1 MCLVSNSGC
10 SEQHNRRHRD
20 PGKKPGLQ
28 PVRHERSTRQEREAR
43 NRCCNRAGQTRL
55 KESIDK
61 VANRRGIPSMQTS
74 AKKQSETAS
83 KSRAQN
89 DQSHSENMP
98 CGEAWKGGIQ
108 IYERRI
114 GLQELGFV
122 DYRKQ
127 DFKVAII
134 RIVSKS
140 APARL
145 ASPF

>member
-1 MCLVSNSGC
+1 
-10 SEQHNRRHRD
+10 
-20 PGKKPGLQ
+20 
-28 PVRHERSTRQEREAR
+28 
-43 NRCCNRAGQTRL
+43 
-55 KESIDK
+55 
-61 VANRRGIPSMQTS
+61 MQTS
-74 AKKQSETAS
+74 AKKQSETTS

-89 DQSHSENMP
+89 DQSHSEIMP

>member
-28 PVRHERSTRQEREAR
+28 PVRHERSTRQEWEAR

-55 KESIDK
+55 NESIDK
-61 VANRRGIPSMQTS
+61 VAKPARNTQHADLS
-74 AKKQSETAS
+74 KKAVRDD
-83 KSRAQN
+83 K
-89 DQSHSENMP
+89 
-98 CGEAWKGGIQ
+98 
-108 IYERRI
+108 
-114 GLQELGFV
+114 QELGFV